1 MKEETPRNYWKMG
14 RIVNAIQS
22 EDGKVRKAEV
32 AVSYDGTIKRYLRP
46 LKEFVVLI
54 RAEEQ

>member
-1 MKEETPRNYWKMG
+1 MG

-46 LKEFVVLI
+46 LKEFVMLI